1 MPLRSVRFSI
11 FAQYIFKRIIVY
23 QHDNTRGYQERPRG
37 EKETPPP
44 FRQRC
49 LCLKKDYHATKSDL
63 RLNKTIQPNLKKKKK
78 NRQSRQEIESLSSF
92 ARSKYNSDTVYD
104 SCTSA

>member
-23 QHDNTRGYQERPRG
+23 QHDNTRGHQERPRG

-63 RLNKTIQPNLKKKKK
+63 RLNKTIQPNLKKKTKK
-78 NRQSRQEIESLSSF
+78 KQKPTIKARNRILVVF
-92 ARSKYNSDTVYD
+92 CPIKI
-104 SCTSA
+104 